1 MTAEITEMC
10 IKQETVYGGEQGLII
25 HTQVI
30 QLVYMFEDSRTYIK
44 NLTLTNMYVSRRNQN
59 VHVNFRDIGMYG
71 TLYNFMGWGLD
82 GGEYDGACVPNY
94 FLETYN
100 NQDETN
106 PGNKMSKLNMAKL
119 LTIRYAKYVWRL
131 LNRTSR

>member
-1 MTAEITEMC
+1 
-10 IKQETVYGGEQGLII
+10 
-25 HTQVI
+25 
-30 QLVYMFEDSRTYIK
+30 
-44 NLTLTNMYVSRRNQN
+44 MYVSRNQN
-59 VHVNFRDIGMYG
+59 VPVNFRHKYIYVS
-71 TLYNFMGWGLD
+71 LYKYIGWGLD

-106 PGNKMSKLNMAKL
+106 PRNKMSKLNMAKL